1 MDEPRWTL
9 SATPDPAD
17 VRFLEDQINA
27 FNVARTGFDDARLL
41 SILLRDEA
49 GAIVAGLY
57 GWTWGGCLDVRDLWV
72 RADLRDRGYGSR
84 LLAAAETEA
93 RARGCRVATLDTH
106 SFQAPDFYR
115 RHGYTEVG
123 VVEGYPSGA
132 CKYWFRKAL
141 G

>member
-17 VRFLEDQINA
+17 VRFLNDQINA
-27 FNVARTGFDDARLL
+27 FNVARTGFDDGRLL
-41 SILLRDEA
+41 AILLRDAA
-49 GAIVAGLY
+49 GAILAGLY

-72 RADLRDRGYGSR
+72 REDLRGRGYGTR
-84 LLAAAETEA
+84 LLAAAEAEA

-106 SFQAPDFYR
+106 SFQAPGFYR
-115 RHGYTEVG
+115 KHGYVEVG
-123 VVEGYPSGA
+123 MVEGYPSGA

-141 G
+141 D